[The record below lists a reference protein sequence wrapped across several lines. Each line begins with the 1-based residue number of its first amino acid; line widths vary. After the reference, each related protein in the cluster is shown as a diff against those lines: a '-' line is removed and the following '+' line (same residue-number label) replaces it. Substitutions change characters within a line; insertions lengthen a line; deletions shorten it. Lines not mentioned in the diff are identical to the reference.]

1 MVRRRYGT
9 VEDFNENI
17 DIQDNHALPVDYK
30 KINVNLDGINIA
42 HLNINGLRSKIDFLK
57 IFLLQELSLIHI

>member
-1 MVRRRYGT
+1 M
-9 VEDFNENI
+9 EDFNENI

-57 IFLLQELSLIHI
+57 IFLL